1 MNMNPRVTKVLRNR
15 LFVGIIVAVIVAI
28 VLVVTTNIS
37 KADQQAGISYRAHVA
52 YNGWLSWQKDGEMAG
67 TVGESRRMEAI
78 KIKLTG
84 ECTGDVIYQT
94 YVRDMGWQN
103 EVKNSETSGTEGQS
117 KQIEAIKIR
126 LAGKVSELYDV
137 NYRVHIKNGGWQE
150 WVSNGAIAGSESF
163 GLRVEALEVK
173 LVEKKIEEIGIPSD
187 NVIDSTVIQMNT
199 SAPEGNTSVQEQT
212 NANIHKNSINGIEYK
227 LLNQA
232 DAEWKDVKYPTRSG
246 TIGKVG
252 CMITSVAV
260 VSSAYDKTM
269 TPKKVMDA
277 GYQHNYPS
285 DSIPHFSA
293 NNYTCTMSSSSNKN
307 TIIDNLKQGNIVV
320 IKVKGAS
327 KFTTSQ
333 HYMALIDIK
342 SDGSQIF
349 VGNSY
354 GDGAG
359 TYNRTGWFDTDTV
372 LYDIHEVHICVP
384 SQDLINQYK

>member
-1 MNMNPRVTKVLRNR
+1 MNMNARVTKVFRNR
-15 LFVGIIVAVIVAI
+15 CFVGIMVVAI
-28 VLVVTTNIS
+28 VAMILVVTTKIS
-37 KADQQAGISYRAHVA
+37 NANQQVGISYRAHVA
-52 YNGWLSWQKDGEMAG
+52 YNGWLSWQKDGGVAG

-84 ECTGDVIYQT
+84 NYTGDVIYQT
-94 YVRDMGWQN
+94 YLRGMGWQN
-103 EVKNSETSGTEGQS
+103 EVKNSATSGTEGQS
-117 KQIEAIKIR
+117 KQIEAVKIR
-126 LAGKVSELYDV
+126 LEGKVSELYDV
-137 NYRVHIKNGGWQE
+137 NYRVHIKNAGWQE
-150 WVSNGAIAGSESF
+150 WVSNGTIAGSESY

-173 LVEKKIEEIGIPSD
+173 LVEKKSEETQNTEQEQVKPSD
-187 NVIDSTVIQMNT
+187 ET
-199 SAPEGNTSVQEQT
+199 EQEVANDT
-212 NANIHKNSINGIEYK
+212 NIHKNSINGIEYK

-232 DAEWKDVKYPTRSG
+232 DTEWKDVKYPTRSG

-260 VSSAYDKTM
+260 VSSSYDKTM

-293 NNYTCTMSSSSNKN
+293 KNFKCTMSSSINKN
-307 TIIDNLKQGNIVV
+307 TIIDNLKQGNVVV

-372 LYDIHEVHICVP
+372 LYDTREVHICVP